1 MKKKKRF
8 IIITSILLLV
18 TVIMAQTPNIDKN
31 FKDSDKIIGT
41 WVSKAKDSR
50 MEIYKSADI
59 YKGRLIEGWGLEL
72 YEEDG
77 VTLKKDSKNPD
88 ESLRDR
94 TLKNMEFIPEMTF
107 EKGAYKGDEI
117 YMAKLGKSMKC
128 KMYFK
133 GEELRVRIYVGIPI
147 LGLTKKWTRVQ

>member
-1 MKKKKRF
+1 MKKRRYF
-8 IIITSILLLV
+8 IIITTILLIV
-18 TVIMAQTPNIDKN
+18 TVIMAQTPDIDKD

-50 MEIYKSADI
+50 MEIYKSNDS

-72 YEEDG
+72 YEDDG
-77 VTLKKDSKNPD
+77 VTLTQDSKNPD
-88 ESLRDR
+88 KSLRDR
-94 TLKNMEFIPEMTF
+94 TLKNMEFISEMTF
-107 EKGAYKGDEI
+107 EKGAYKGGEI

-147 LGLTKKWTRVQ
+147 LGTTKKWTRVQ